1 MLHRIAVPF
10 IRPFFPNGHDAV
22 ENGLVDGLYPLNE
35 CKKVFFVA
43 KQFSHPLPFPHQPHD
58 AVFEVGHIV
67 VGFISLYCMFRR
79 PQAPTIEF
87 HSTSVATRQSRCEH
101 HSALAAPSVR
111 CLHLPERPCGR

>member
-1 MLHRIAVPF
+1 MQRYMKNIYRERYFSKKKITDMLHRIAVPF
-10 IRPFFPNGHDAV
+10 KRPFFPNGQEAV

-43 KQFSHPLPFPHQPHD
+43 KQFSYPLLLPHQPHD

-79 PQAPTIEF
+79 PRVP
-87 HSTSVATRQSRCEH
+87 ATRYRH
-101 HSALAAPSVR
+101 PPAH
-111 CLHLPERPCGR
+111 PCGR